1 MTPPCPQRP
10 INARSTKPAALL
22 GECVLFRGLSPKERS
37 DLAARA
43 RMRNFPAGETIFLMG
58 SSGDSMMAVLD
69 GNVRISVPSPEGK
82 EIVLA
87 IIQPGDVFGEI
98 ALLDGKERT
107 ADAPAM
113 TECTLAVLER
123 RDVMAFLESNPSGW
137 PRLVDLLCA
146 RLRHSDRQI
155 AEMAFLQLPVRL
167 AKALLRMAD
176 MAAGLSGARSG
187 ARIRLT
193 QRELGNIV
201 GMTRESVNKC
211 LREWQRKGIIRIED
225 SAIVIAKRPALQK
238 VAQNSLTPR
247 SRNHSKFDGRPSR
260 ATTVPG
266 RDSSAAAPMASMKA
280 SSWSGSWWNRQSL
293 PTPASFAK
301 RTTCCQLEWPQP
313 RCSGNSL
320 SV

>member
-1 MTPPCPQRP
+1 M
-10 INARSTKPAALL
+10 PAAEKTAIDKARRML
-22 GECVLFRGLSPKERS
+22 GECVLFRGLNPKERT

-58 SSGDSMMAVLD
+58 ASGDSMMAVLD

-87 IIQPGDVFGEI
+87 IIQPGEVFGEI
-98 ALLDGKERT
+98 AVLDGKERT
-107 ADAPAM
+107 AEATAM
-113 TECTLAVLER
+113 TDCTLAVLER
-123 RDVMAFLESNPSGW
+123 RDVMAFLESNPTGW

-176 MAAGLSGARSG
+176 MAAGLAGARAG

-211 LREWQRKGIIRIED
+211 LREWQREGIIRVD
-225 SAIVIAKRPALQK
+225 DNAIVIVKRDELEE
-238 VAQNSLTPR
+238 VAQT
-247 SRNHSKFDGRPSR
+247 G
-260 ATTVPG
+260 
-266 RDSSAAAPMASMKA
+266 
-280 SSWSGSWWNRQSL
+280 
-293 PTPASFAK
+293 
-301 RTTCCQLEWPQP
+301 
-313 RCSGNSL
+313 
-320 SV
+320 

>member
-1 MTPPCPQRP
+1 M
-10 INARSTKPAALL
+10 PAANHSTLDKARRLL
-22 GECVLFRGLSPKERS
+22 GECILFRGLSLKERNE
-37 DLAARA
+37 LAARA
-43 RMRNFPAGETIFLMG
+43 RMRDFAAGETIFLMG
-58 SSGDSMMAVLD
+58 AKGDSMMAVLD

-98 ALLDGKERT
+98 AVLDGKERT
-107 ADAPAM
+107 AEATAM
-113 TECTLAVLER
+113 TDCTLAVLER

-176 MAAGLSGARSG
+176 MAAGLAGARAG

-211 LREWQRKGIIRIED
+211 LRDWQRSGIVRIEGNE
-225 SAIVIAKRPALQK
+225 IVIAKRDALEE
-238 VAQNSLTPR
+238 VAQA
-247 SRNHSKFDGRPSR
+247 D
-260 ATTVPG
+260 
-266 RDSSAAAPMASMKA
+266 
-280 SSWSGSWWNRQSL
+280 
-293 PTPASFAK
+293 
-301 RTTCCQLEWPQP
+301 
-313 RCSGNSL
+313 
-320 SV
+320 

>member
-1 MTPPCPQRP
+1 M
-10 INARSTKPAALL
+10 PAAESRTLDKARRML
-22 GECVLFRGLSPKERS
+22 GECVLFRGLSPKERNE
-37 DLAARA
+37 LAARA
-43 RMRNFPAGETIFLMG
+43 RMRNFAAGETIFLMG
-58 SSGDSMMAVLD
+58 ASGDSMMAVLE
-69 GNVRISVPSPEGK
+69 GSVRISVPSPEGK

-98 ALLDGKERT
+98 AVLDGKERT
-107 ADAPAM
+107 AEATAM
-113 TECTLAVLER
+113 TDCTLAVLER
-123 RDVMAFLESNPSGW
+123 RDVLGFLESNPTGW

-176 MAAGLSGARSG
+176 MAAGLAGARAG

-225 SAIVIAKRPALQK
+225 NAITIVKREQLED
-238 VAQNSLTPR
+238 VAQS
-247 SRNHSKFDGRPSR
+247 D
-260 ATTVPG
+260 
-266 RDSSAAAPMASMKA
+266 
-280 SSWSGSWWNRQSL
+280 
-293 PTPASFAK
+293 
-301 RTTCCQLEWPQP
+301 
-313 RCSGNSL
+313 
-320 SV
+320 

>member
-1 MTPPCPQRP
+1 MPVAEKIT
-10 INARSTKPAALL
+10 IDKARRTL
-22 GECVLFRGLSPKERS
+22 GECVLFRGLNPKERT

-43 RMRNFPAGETIFLMG
+43 RMRNFSAGETIFLMG
-58 SSGDSMMAVLD
+58 ASGDSMMAVLD

-87 IIQPGDVFGEI
+87 IIQPGEVFGEI
-98 ALLDGKERT
+98 AVLDGKERT
-107 ADAPAM
+107 AEATAM
-113 TECTLAVLER
+113 TDCTLAVLER
-123 RDVMAFLESNPSGW
+123 RDVMAFLESNPTGW

-176 MAAGLSGARSG
+176 MAAGLAGARAG

-211 LREWQRKGIIRIED
+211 LREWQREGIIRVD
-225 SAIVIAKRPALQK
+225 DNAIVIVKRDELEE
-238 VAQNSLTPR
+238 VAHT
-247 SRNHSKFDGRPSR
+247 G
-260 ATTVPG
+260 
-266 RDSSAAAPMASMKA
+266 
-280 SSWSGSWWNRQSL
+280 
-293 PTPASFAK
+293 
-301 RTTCCQLEWPQP
+301 
-313 RCSGNSL
+313 
-320 SV
+320 

>member
-1 MTPPCPQRP
+1 MQ
-10 INARSTKPAALL
+10 ASDRSTLDKARRLL
-22 GECVLFRGLSPKERS
+22 GECVLFRGLNPKERS
-37 DLAARA
+37 ELAARA
-43 RMRNFPAGETIFLMG
+43 RMRNFRAGETIFLMG
-58 SSGDSMMAVLD
+58 ASGDSMMAVLD

-87 IIQPGDVFGEI
+87 IIQPGEVFGEI
-98 ALLDGKERT
+98 AVLDGKERT
-107 ADAPAM
+107 AEAAAM
-113 TECTLAVLER
+113 TDCTLAVLER
-123 RDVMAFLESNPSGW
+123 RDVLAFLESNPTGW

-176 MAAGLSGARSG
+176 MAAGLAGARAG

-225 SAIVIAKRPALQK
+225 NAIIIVKRDELEE
-238 VAQNSLTPR
+238 VA
-247 SRNHSKFDGRPSR
+247 HSG
-260 ATTVPG
+260 
-266 RDSSAAAPMASMKA
+266 
-280 SSWSGSWWNRQSL
+280 
-293 PTPASFAK
+293 
-301 RTTCCQLEWPQP
+301 
-313 RCSGNSL
+313 
-320 SV
+320 

>member
-1 MTPPCPQRP
+1 MVEGPPSKPNTGQLRVADYHCDWRCGKAISRRDGLLAMPA
-10 INARSTKPAALL
+10 IEKITIDKARRTL
-22 GECVLFRGLSPKERS
+22 GECVLFRGLNPKERT

-43 RMRNFPAGETIFLMG
+43 RMRNFSAGETIFLMG
-58 SSGDSMMAVLD
+58 ASGDSMMAVLD

-87 IIQPGDVFGEI
+87 IIQPGEVFGEI
-98 ALLDGKERT
+98 AVLDGKERT
-107 ADAPAM
+107 AEAAAM
-113 TECTLAVLER
+113 TDCTLAVLER
-123 RDVMAFLESNPSGW
+123 RDVMAFLESNPTGW

-176 MAAGLSGARSG
+176 MAAGLAGARAG

-225 SAIVIAKRPALQK
+225 NAIIIVKRDALED
-238 VAQNSLTPR
+238 VALI
-247 SRNHSKFDGRPSR
+247 G
-260 ATTVPG
+260 
-266 RDSSAAAPMASMKA
+266 
-280 SSWSGSWWNRQSL
+280 
-293 PTPASFAK
+293 
-301 RTTCCQLEWPQP
+301 
-313 RCSGNSL
+313 
-320 SV
+320 

>member
-1 MTPPCPQRP
+1 M
-10 INARSTKPAALL
+10 PAAEKITIDKARRML
-22 GECVLFRGLSPKERS
+22 GECVLFRGLNPKERA

-43 RMRNFPAGETIFLMG
+43 RMRNFSAGETIFLMG
-58 SSGDSMMAVLD
+58 ASGDSMMAVLD

-87 IIQPGDVFGEI
+87 IIQPGEVFGEI
-98 ALLDGKERT
+98 AVLDGKERT
-107 ADAPAM
+107 AEATAM
-113 TECTLAVLER
+113 TDCTLAVLER
-123 RDVMAFLESNPSGW
+123 RDVMAFLESNPTGW

-176 MAAGLSGARSG
+176 MAAGLAGARAG

-211 LREWQRKGIIRIED
+211 LREWQRKGIIRVD
-225 SAIVIAKRPALQK
+225 DNAIVIVKRDELEE
-238 VAQNSLTPR
+238 VAHT
-247 SRNHSKFDGRPSR
+247 G
-260 ATTVPG
+260 
-266 RDSSAAAPMASMKA
+266 
-280 SSWSGSWWNRQSL
+280 
-293 PTPASFAK
+293 
-301 RTTCCQLEWPQP
+301 
-313 RCSGNSL
+313 
-320 SV
+320 

>member
-1 MTPPCPQRP
+1 M
-10 INARSTKPAALL
+10 PAAEKITIDKARRTL
-22 GECVLFRGLSPKERS
+22 GECVLFRGLNPKERT

-43 RMRNFPAGETIFLMG
+43 RVRNFSAGDTIFLMG
-58 SSGDSMMAVLD
+58 ASGDSMMAVLD

-87 IIQPGDVFGEI
+87 IIQPGEVFGEI
-98 ALLDGKERT
+98 AVLDGKERT
-107 ADAPAM
+107 AEATAM
-113 TECTLAVLER
+113 TDCTLAVLER
-123 RDVMAFLESNPSGW
+123 RDVMAFLESNPTGW

-176 MAAGLSGARSG
+176 VAVGLAGARAG

-211 LREWQRKGIIRIED
+211 LREWQRKGIIRVD
-225 SAIVIAKRPALQK
+225 DNAIVIVKRDELEE
-238 VAQNSLTPR
+238 VAHT
-247 SRNHSKFDGRPSR
+247 G
-260 ATTVPG
+260 
-266 RDSSAAAPMASMKA
+266 
-280 SSWSGSWWNRQSL
+280 
-293 PTPASFAK
+293 
-301 RTTCCQLEWPQP
+301 
-313 RCSGNSL
+313 
-320 SV
+320 

>member
-1 MTPPCPQRP
+1 MQASDRTTLDR
-10 INARSTKPAALL
+10 ARRLFA
-22 GECVLFRGLSPKERS
+22 ECILFRGLSPKERS
-37 DLAARA
+37 ELVARA
-43 RMRNFPAGETIFLMG
+43 RMRNFAAGETIFLMG
-58 SSGDSMMAVLD
+58 ASGDSMMAVLD

-98 ALLDGKERT
+98 AVLDGKERT
-107 ADAPAM
+107 AEAAAM
-113 TECTLAVLER
+113 TDCTLAVLER

-176 MAAGLSGARSG
+176 MAAGLAGARAG

-211 LREWQRKGIIRIED
+211 LRDWQRSGIVRIE
-225 SAIVIAKRPALQK
+225 SNEIIIVKREALED
-238 VAQNSLTPR
+238 VAQE
-247 SRNHSKFDGRPSR
+247 G
-260 ATTVPG
+260 
-266 RDSSAAAPMASMKA
+266 
-280 SSWSGSWWNRQSL
+280 
-293 PTPASFAK
+293 
-301 RTTCCQLEWPQP
+301 
-313 RCSGNSL
+313 
-320 SV
+320 

>member
-1 MTPPCPQRP
+1 MQATDRTTLDKVRQ
-10 INARSTKPAALL
+10 LL
-22 GECVLFRGLSPKERS
+22 GECVLFRGLSPKDRS
-37 DLAARA
+37 ELVARA

-58 SSGDSMMAVLD
+58 ASGDSMMAVLD

-87 IIQPGDVFGEI
+87 IIQPGEVFGEI
-98 ALLDGKERT
+98 AVLDGKERT
-107 ADAPAM
+107 AEATAM
-113 TECTLAVLER
+113 SDCTLAVLER
-123 RDVMAFLESNPSGW
+123 RDVLAFLETNPSGW

-176 MAAGLSGARSG
+176 MAAGLAGARAG

-211 LREWQRKGIIRIED
+211 LREWQRKGIIRVED
-225 SAIVIAKRPALQK
+225 NAIIIVKRDKLED
-238 VAQNSLTPR
+238 VAHT
-247 SRNHSKFDGRPSR
+247 G
-260 ATTVPG
+260 
-266 RDSSAAAPMASMKA
+266 
-280 SSWSGSWWNRQSL
+280 
-293 PTPASFAK
+293 
-301 RTTCCQLEWPQP
+301 
-313 RCSGNSL
+313 
-320 SV
+320 

>member
-1 MTPPCPQRP
+1 MHAADR
-10 INARSTKPAALL
+10 NAVEKARQLL
-22 GECVLFRGLSPKERS
+22 GECILFRGLSPEERA
-37 DLAARA
+37 DLVARS
-43 RMRNFPAGETIFLMG
+43 RIRNYQAGETIFLMG

-69 GNVRISVPSPEGK
+69 GK

-87 IIQPGDVFGEI
+87 IIQPGEVFGEI

-107 ADAPAM
+107 AESTAM
-113 TECTLAVLER
+113 TDCTLAVLER
-123 RDVMAFLESNPSGW
+123 RDVLSFLESHPSGW

-176 MAAGLSGARSG
+176 MAAGLAGARAG

-211 LREWQRKGIIRIED
+211 LREWQRAGIVRIEAN
-225 SAIVIAKRPALQK
+225 AIVIVKREALEQ
-238 VAQNSLTPR
+238 VAEP
-247 SRNHSKFDGRPSR
+247 D
-260 ATTVPG
+260 
-266 RDSSAAAPMASMKA
+266 
-280 SSWSGSWWNRQSL
+280 
-293 PTPASFAK
+293 
-301 RTTCCQLEWPQP
+301 
-313 RCSGNSL
+313 
-320 SV
+320 